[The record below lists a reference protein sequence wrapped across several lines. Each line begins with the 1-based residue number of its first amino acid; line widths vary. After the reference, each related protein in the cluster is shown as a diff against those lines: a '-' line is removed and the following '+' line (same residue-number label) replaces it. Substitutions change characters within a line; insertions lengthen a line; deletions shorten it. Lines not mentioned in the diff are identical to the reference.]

1 MLVVLESRPRAH
13 EVLTMKTWHR
23 ASRLFYCGAAPDCV
37 IRDGEPYLLLRGSS
51 WEKVRCRHHAGVA
64 VPDTIEAPILTSAL
78 PQRSVRRVELDEEM
92 LAVSPMTSARALIK
106 TLPSKVL
113 WFDAKA
119 AAAGK
124 DE

>member
-1 MLVVLESRPRAH
+1 
-13 EVLTMKTWHR
+13 MKSWHK
-23 ASRLFYCGAAPDCV
+23 AKGYFFCGATTDCV
-37 IRDGEPYLLLRGSS
+37 IKDGEPYLLLRGQT

-64 VPDTIEAPILTSAL
+64 VPDDIDAPRPTSAL
-78 PQRSVRRVELDEEM
+78 PPFSTRRVALDEEM
-92 LAVSPMTSARALIK
+92 RAVSPMTSARALIK

-113 WFDAKA
+113 LFDAKA